1 MKVLGSLILA
11 LALVES
17 VQGSRGNNIDIKAAG
32 GNGSGGGRMQRKRMM
47 MMAKPQKSGGGSLR
61 ASNKKQVPEFMLP
74 NIQIEASQTFVQEQ
88 DIIDGSWLLYNI
100 KFEDE
105 VFSDK
110 GSDYK
115 GQVYGFFCKLD
126 LSAQKDD
133 PSQGE
138 YPRLRSTI
146 LEADSNDSY
155 MAHRHTPP
163 FFTFQFHSL

>member
-17 VQGSRGNNIDIKAAG
+17 VQGSRGNNIVTKVAG
-32 GNGSGGGRMQRKRMM
+32 GSGSGGGRTQRKRM

-61 ASNKKQVPEFMLP
+61 ASNQVPDFMLP
-74 NIQIEASQTFVQEQ
+74 NNQLEASQTFVQEQ

-100 KFEDE
+100 KFKDE
-105 VFSDK
+105 VFSEK

-138 YPRLRSTI
+138 YTRSRSTI
-146 LEADSNDSY
+146 LEADSNDSFTT
-155 MAHRHTPP
+155 HRRTPP
-163 FFTFQFHSL
+163 FFPFQFHSL